1 MKCVCLLLGGDDRRV
16 LIWNVE
22 KALSDISK
30 PWTLK
35 GEHTSNIFCLG
46 FDLENTKVFSGGN
59 YPKNQIFCIYN
70 IYILISL
77 FTPSPFSPYTCQGLP
92 DNSKRGGVVLIRLLH
107 NENLKIR
114 EHLEKLNYVRKNLF
128 I

>member
-59 YPKNQIFCIYN
+59 YLKNQILYLQYLHINQSVYP
-70 IYILISL
+70 LPL
-77 FTPSPFSPYTCQGLP
+77 SPHTCQGLP
-92 DNSKRGGVVLIRLLH
+92 VNSKKGGGGFNQTVA
-107 NENLKIR
+107 
-114 EHLEKLNYVRKNLF
+114 
-128 I
+128 

>member
-46 FDLENTKVFSGGN
+46 FDSENTKVFSGGN
-59 YPKNQIFCIYN
+59 YLKNQILYLQYLHN
-70 IYILISL
+70 RSVY
-77 FTPSPFSPYTCQGLP
+77 PSPFSPYTCQGLP
-92 DNSKRGGVVLIRLLH
+92 DNSKKGGVVLIRLLH

-114 EHLEKLNYVRKNLF
+114 EYLEKLNYVRKNLF

>member
-1 MKCVCLLLGGDDRRV
+1 MKCICLLLGGDDRRV

-46 FDLENTKVFSGGN
+46 FDSENTKVFSGGN
-59 YPKNQIFCIYN
+59 YLKNQILYLQYLHINQSVYPLPVFLLTLVRVCLT
-70 IYILISL
+70 IL
-77 FTPSPFSPYTCQGLP
+77 
-92 DNSKRGGVVLIRLLH
+92 RGEGVVLIRLLH

-114 EHLEKLNYVRKNLF
+114 EYLEKLNYVRKNLF

>member
-46 FDLENTKVFSGGN
+46 FDSENTKVFSGGN
-59 YPKNQIFCIYN
+59 YPKNLIF
-70 IYILISL
+70 L
-77 FTPSPFSPYTCQGLP
+77 FTLFTQSVCLPLPPFLLTLVRVCLTIL
-92 DNSKRGGVVLIRLLH
+92 RGEGVVLIRLLH

-114 EHLEKLNYVRKNLF
+114 EYLEKLNYVRKNLF